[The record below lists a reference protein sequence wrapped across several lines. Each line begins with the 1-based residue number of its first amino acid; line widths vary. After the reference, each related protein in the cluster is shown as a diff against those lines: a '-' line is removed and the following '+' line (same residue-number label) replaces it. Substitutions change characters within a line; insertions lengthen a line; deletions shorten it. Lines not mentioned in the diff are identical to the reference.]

1 MYELLILGVLMSRDM
16 SGYKLGRILGS
27 TLVPRRELSNGVM
40 YPMLKKLAEAGDIV
54 LSVNENS
61 TRHEKMAHITAQGQT
76 HLQALMAEPV
86 PLDAQRES
94 IYHFKLRSLP
104 ALKPV
109 AQRQIL
115 SAYAETVKADLAVYE
130 AVRTHLKTRSP
141 NDTADPSDPRF
152 IASTIATLELDIA
165 LCHTKLTW
173 LAAQRRSLTTE
184 SQATHE

>member
-54 LSVNENS
+54 LSVNANS
-61 TRHEKMAHITAQGQT
+61 ARHEKMAHITGQGQQ
-76 HLQALMAEPV
+76 HLQALMAAPV

-104 ALKPV
+104 ALNP
-109 AQRQIL
+109 AEQRQIL
-115 SAYAETVKADLAVYE
+115 ADYAKTVKADLAVYE

-141 NDTADPSDPRF
+141 SDAAAPSDPRF

-173 LAAQRRSLTTE
+173 LAAQGQPHNTE
-184 SQATHE
+184 SQVTHE